1 MNIMKLKLRLK
12 ISKLAK
18 PARRL
23 SQEKAIP
30 LSLKIIIFGLIF
42 LFFNLSSL
50 QPGPLGL
57 EEATDVLKKVVPSV
71 VKVEVVDGIKRV
83 ATGVIID
90 RDGSIMTTALISPRK
105 EKITVKTQDGRTL
118 EANFLGFDPWTRL
131 ALIQVKEKGLQ
142 PISLAEKSEI
152 SPGDWVAVVSISP
165 EDTPAITQGI
175 ISSVSNE
182 RIRLN
187 ISVLPGASGSPVV
200 NRKGEMIGL
209 LRGPYAE
216 GGPVI
221 FEFRER
227 EVVGS
232 GYVISRGET
241 PVSGLALAV
250 PVDVVKKVARDLKE
264 KGRIERGW
272 LGVSLEED
280 SRGRVRITLVEKNS
294 PAKEAGLREGDIVK
308 KINGREVRSG
318 EFLAREI
325 RNRQPGEEITL
336 EVERE
341 GKQKEIKVKLGKY
354 PEEEARRELERWVP
368 FFPMPSPLTPPE
380 KGRTWERRRFIGVY
394 PEEIGRELAEFF
406 GVKEGKGLLIT
417 RLEANSPAEKA
428 GLKVGDVII
437 KADGRRVETI
447 DELNSIIQRKK
458 KGDKVRLEI
467 VRDKRTMEIE
477 VEVDEE
483 ERGFGF
489 SARSWH
495 EFFRE
500 LERRSQELQERLR
513 RWQEE
518 QSLRAKEKWQRI
530 DEEMER
536 LRQEYNRRV
545 KEYQEKLKEYSPKI
559 REVLRWGDIV
569 C

>member
-1 MNIMKLKLRLK
+1 MNILRLK
-12 ISKLAK
+12 IRRLAKLARK
-18 PARRL
+18 HMIL
-23 SQEKAIP
+23 
-30 LSLKIIIFGLIF
+30 GLII
-42 LFFNLSSL
+42 LFFNLSNL
-50 QPGPLGL
+50 QSWPLGF
-57 EEATDVLKKVVPSV
+57 EEASEVLKKVTPSV
-71 VKVEVVDGIKRV
+71 VKVEVIDGIKRV

-90 RDGSIMTTALISPRK
+90 RDGSIMTTALISPRR
-105 EKITVKTQDGRTL
+105 EKIIVRTLDGRTL

-142 PISLAEKSEI
+142 PISFAEKSEI
-152 SPGDWVAVVSISP
+152 TPGDWIAIVSISP

-175 ISSVSNE
+175 ISSISNE

-200 NRKGEMIGL
+200 NRQGEMIGL

-232 GYVISRGET
+232 GYVISRGEA
-241 PVSGLALAV
+241 PVSGLALAI

-272 LGVSLEED
+272 LGVSLQVD
-280 SRGRVRITLVEKNS
+280 SRNRVRITLVEKNS
-294 PAKEAGLREGDIVK
+294 PARDAGLKEGDIIQ
-308 KINGREVRSG
+308 KINGREVRDG

-336 EVERE
+336 QIERE
-341 GKQKEIKVKLGKY
+341 GKIKEIKVKLGKY
-354 PEEEARRELERWVP
+354 PEEEARRELERWLP
-368 FFPMPSPLTPPE
+368 FFPMPSPSTPSE
-380 KGRTWERRRFIGVY
+380 KIRTWERRRFIGVY

-417 RLEANSPAEKA
+417 RLEPNSPAEKA

-437 KADGRRVETI
+437 KADGRRVESI

-467 VRDKRTMEIE
+467 VRDKRTMEID

-518 QSLRAKEKWQRI
+518 QWVRSKERWQRI
-530 DEEMER
+530 NEEMER
-536 LRQEYNRRV
+536 FKEEYNRRL
-545 KEYQEKLKEYSPKI
+545 KEYQERLKDYSPKV
-559 REVLRWGDIV
+559 REVLRGNYVI